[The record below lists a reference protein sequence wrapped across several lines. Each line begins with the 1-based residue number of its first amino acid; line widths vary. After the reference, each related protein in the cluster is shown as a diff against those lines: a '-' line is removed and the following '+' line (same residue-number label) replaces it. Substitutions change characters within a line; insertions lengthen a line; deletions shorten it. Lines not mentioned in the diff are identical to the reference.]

1 MPPEAEPPGRA
12 EHDAAHE
19 PAREPVQERAT
30 GAETGHDPTGLELA
44 RSIAGAYRGSAGS
57 RWTRRRRGAERA
69 GGRAGEMSTAH
80 PVSGAHPDDRD
91 PQLVAA
97 SLQRLVAEQG
107 WSTDLA
113 VHALFGRWDT
123 IVGAS
128 VAEHCR
134 PRKFA
139 DTELVVAAD
148 STAWATQMRL
158 LAPTV
163 VRRLNEEL
171 GHGTVTRVIVEG
183 PRAPSWQRGRRSV
196 RDGRGPRDTYG

>member
-1 MPPEAEPPGRA
+1 MPPEQEPAPPGGADPDR
-12 EHDAAHE
+12 DQ
-19 PAREPVQERAT
+19 VQPP
-30 GAETGHDPTGLELA
+30 GAPTAHDPTGLELA
-44 RSIAGAYRGSAGS
+44 RSIAGAYRGPLNS
-57 RWTRRRRGAERA
+57 RWARRWRDPERS
-69 GGRAGEMSTAH
+69 GRPSGTQ

-91 PQLVAA
+91 PQLVGT

-134 PRKFA
+134 PRSFG
-139 DTELVVAAD
+139 DTELVVDAD

-171 GHGTVTRVIVEG
+171 GHGTVTKVVVEG
-183 PRAPSWQRGRRSV
+183 PRPPSWRRGRRTV

>member
-1 MPPEAEPPGRA
+1 MPSESEAPEGAEV
-12 EHDAAHE
+12 DADRGSVQE
-19 PAREPVQERAT
+19 PAASD
-30 GAETGHDPTGLELA
+30 GGHDPTGLELA
-44 RSIAGAYRGSAGS
+44 RSVAGAYRGPVGS
-57 RWTRRRRGAERA
+57 RRSRRWRDPERA
-69 GGRAGEMSTAH
+69 GRPSGVQPA
-80 PVSGAHPDDRD
+80 SGAHPDDRD
-91 PQLVAA
+91 PQLVGA
-97 SLQRLVAEQG
+97 SVQRLVVEQG

-113 VHALFGRWDT
+113 VHALFGHWDT

-134 PRKFA
+134 PRSFA

-163 VRRLNEEL
+163 LRRLNEEL
-171 GHGTVTRVIVEG
+171 GHGTVTKLIVDG
-183 PRAPSWQRGRRSV
+183 PQAPSWRRGRRSV